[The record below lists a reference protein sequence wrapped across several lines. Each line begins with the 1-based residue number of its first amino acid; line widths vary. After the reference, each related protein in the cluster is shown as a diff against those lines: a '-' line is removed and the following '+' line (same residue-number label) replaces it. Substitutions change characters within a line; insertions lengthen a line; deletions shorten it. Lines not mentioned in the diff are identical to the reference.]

1 MTDAPDGDLAR
12 AIASVYMVYQPI
24 IRWSLRRPYAVEALV
39 RSSDTTLASAPE
51 LLQAAERA
59 ARLDDL
65 GRRIRAQV
73 AASAPAEGL
82 LFVNLHPID
91 LLDDQLY
98 DPCAPLSA
106 LAGRVVLEITEHA
119 GLPDLQSARD
129 RVVALRKLGYRIAI
143 DDLGA
148 GHADLASVTQLE
160 PDVIK
165 LDMSL
170 VRDIDQEP
178 AKQDVVRSIVELCTN
193 SGLLMVGE
201 GVETP
206 RERSMLVG
214 LGCDLMQGYLFAR
227 PSRERA
233 VIHWPPDD

>member
-170 VRDIDQEP
+170 VRDIDQHPTKRKLVKSMTLVCHDLGMPVIAEGIETL
-178 AKQDVVRSIVELCTN
+178 AERDVVID
-193 SGLLMVGE
+193 
-201 GVETP
+201 
-206 RERSMLVG
+206 
-214 LGCDLMQGYLFAR
+214 LGCDLLQGFLHAR
-227 PSRERA
+227 PGRPFPSFR
-233 VIHWPPDD
+233 WGS